1 MNNRLFNKID
11 AIDDLLEAYNRL
23 IDIDQESD
31 NKPWSKVELIA
42 ALNNAIEYYNDKEE
56 E

>member
-1 MNNRLFNKID
+1 MDGKLFNKID
-11 AIDDLLEAYNRL
+11 TIDDLLEAYNRL
-23 IDIDQESD
+23 IDSDQESD
-31 NKPWSKVELIA
+31 NKRWSKTELIA

>member
-1 MNNRLFNKID
+1 MDDKLFNKID
-11 AIDDLLEAYNRL
+11 TIDDLLEAYNKL
-23 IDIDQESD
+23 IDSDQESG

-42 ALNNAIEYYNDKEE
+42 ALNNAIEYHNDKEE